1 MVLIV
6 GREISETKGL
16 RTSGFGAG
24 DRYQNALVRSGAVP
38 LILPPITDLVDDV
51 RDLVDRCDAV
61 VLHGGG
67 DIDPARYG
75 RSRETDHLYGV
86 NVAHD
91 AVEFAT
97 VRAVLDLGKPMLA
110 ICRGHQML
118 NVVCGGTLIQ
128 HLDLPGHREQAH
140 SVELVHGSRS
150 ALAMGSERPDACF
163 SFHHQA
169 VDALGE
175 GLVITG
181 RTSDGIVEAIEWT
194 GPEWIV
200 GVQWHPED
208 TAEEDPQQQG
218 LFDALIDAT
227 S

>member
-1 MVLIV
+1 
-6 GREISETKGL
+6 
-16 RTSGFGAG
+16 
-24 DRYQNALVRSGAVP
+24 
-38 LILPPITDLVDDV
+38 
-51 RDLVDRCDAV
+51 
-61 VLHGGG
+61 
-67 DIDPARYG
+67 
-75 RSRETDHLYGV
+75 
-86 NVAHD
+86 
-91 AVEFAT
+91 
-97 VRAVLDLGKPMLA
+97 
-110 ICRGHQML
+110 
-118 NVVCGGTLIQ
+118 
-128 HLDLPGHREQAH
+128 
-140 SVELVHGSRS
+140 
-150 ALAMGSERPDACF
+150 MGSERPDACF

-181 RTSDGIVEAIEWT
+181 RSSDGIVEAIEWS